1 MSALLGTA
9 VLADI
14 TATRVWQTLF
24 AGVALGAK
32 YALVALGFVVIFK
45 ATGVINFAQASFVTL
60 GGYVTYNAFSTWG
73 FDFYLSIVVAMVAG
87 ALVGIAIEGL
97 VLRRMVGQA
106 PFTLIMVTIG
116 VLYVLDNVITAIW
129 GPDQLDMRAPWAAKT
144 TQVGDVVLAHRELW
158 SIGITAAVLLVF
170 FVFFRYS
177 PLGLAMRATALDQ
190 EAAMAQ
196 GISPRVVFRTSW
208 AIAGIV
214 AALAGVML
222 ASAPA
227 SLNPT
232 IGLVALAAF
241 PAMILGGLESPLGA
255 VVGGMIIGLVQ
266 QFTALL
272 QPEYAEWLGT
282 SFERVSPYLVMIL
295 ILLVRP
301 YGLFGTKEVRR
312 V

>member
-1 MSALLGTA
+1 MML
-9 VLADI
+9 VLAEI

-32 YALVALGFVVIFK
+32 YALVALGFVIIYK

-60 GGYVTYNAFSTWG
+60 GGYVTYQAFEVWGWG
-73 FDFYLSIVVAMVAG
+73 FYVSIAVAMLAG
-87 ALVGIAIEGL
+87 AFVGIAVEGL

-116 VLYVLDNVITAIW
+116 VLYVIDNVITAIW
-129 GPDQLDMRAPWAAKT
+129 GPEQLDMGAPWAVDT
-144 TQVGDVVLAHRELW
+144 IEIGGVVLAHRELW
-158 SIGITAAVLLVF
+158 SIGITAVVLAAF

-208 AIAGIV
+208 AIAGMV

-222 ASAPA
+222 SSGPA
-227 SLNPT
+227 ALNPT

-255 VVGGMIIGLVQ
+255 VVGGLIIGLVQ

-282 SFERVSPYLVMIL
+282 SFERVSPYLVMII